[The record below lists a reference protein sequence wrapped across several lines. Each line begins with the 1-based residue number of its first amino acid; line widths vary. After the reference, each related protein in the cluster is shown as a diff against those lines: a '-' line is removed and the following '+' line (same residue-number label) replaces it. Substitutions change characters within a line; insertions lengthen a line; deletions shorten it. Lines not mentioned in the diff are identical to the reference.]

1 MKKLRIAVVGGSAC
15 SSAGLDSSSKAWP
28 LLLRDSY
35 HCDLQYVSLGGLTI
49 VRAIQIISEI
59 EPCDLVILNLGTST
73 GWPIPITKLQDRFGI
88 KFSSEFGFHQPIKK
102 TDVPTLFKIRKLIKL
117 RFKNSVKYLLF
128 AFGLYRPKAGIH
140 EINDQIDVL
149 AKVLKSKT
157 RNTVWLQHRVFQKTS
172 TRVERYFY
180 QRYYNKILNKV
191 ESLED
196 ESISVLQIPD
206 TFVIQ
211 SNYLSDWVHLSH
223 DGHTKMSKLVSEHID
238 DILEINH
245 EERRA

>member
-1 MKKLRIAVVGGSAC
+1 
-15 SSAGLDSSSKAWP
+15 
-28 LLLRDSY
+28 
-35 HCDLQYVSLGGLTI
+35 
-49 VRAIQIISEI
+49 
-59 EPCDLVILNLGTST
+59 
-73 GWPIPITKLQDRFGI
+73 
-88 KFSSEFGFHQPIKK
+88 
-102 TDVPTLFKIRKLIKL
+102 
-117 RFKNSVKYLLF
+117 
-128 AFGLYRPKAGIH
+128 
-140 EINDQIDVL
+140 
-149 AKVLKSKT
+149 
-157 RNTVWLQHRVFQKTS
+157 VWLQHRVFQKTS

-196 ESISVLQIPD
+196 ESISVLRIPD